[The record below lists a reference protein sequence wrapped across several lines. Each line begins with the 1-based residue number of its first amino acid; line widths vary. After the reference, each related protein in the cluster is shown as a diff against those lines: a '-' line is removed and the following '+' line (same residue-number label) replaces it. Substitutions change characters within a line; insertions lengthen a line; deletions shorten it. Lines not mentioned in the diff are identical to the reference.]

1 MQQGNWWIGGLE
13 DRPSPKAKAG
23 KIQGD
28 GPQGTLTSPPFYI
41 IDDGMISFLIGGGC
55 KINKVRA
62 ELVINDKVSME
73 FF

>member
-1 MQQGNWWIGGLE
+1 MQQGNRWVVGYE
-13 DRPSPKAKAG
+13 NRPRSEATAG
-23 KIQGD
+23 DTQGD

-41 IDDGMISFLIGGGC
+41 VDDGIISFLIGGGC
-55 KINKVRA
+55 DKNKVRA